1 MIRIVVCLF
10 MFCSIP
16 ICRADTVIDKTKLA
30 DCQVH
35 VVGQYM
41 PEHSGTDFRVKVDVK
56 GTGKPMVVVL
66 CSYSETQWNVST
78 AKDADVRLI
87 LISGWYEQSIGKIP
101 EGIPVKKIVGA
112 NGGNNDYFWAY
123 SRYSAEGL
131 KLQEKVKELLGKEI
145 DTFQGAYGGTAFVID
160 GVKTQ
165 PDPQQAPSKTSSA
178 EESSPKPWTAKV
190 SRLVGDKMDRAAVEK
205 VVRRLFELETKEK
218 EERIK
223 QAEADLEKVKQKFAK
238 RLAASEE
245 TIQSRI
251 DAFMNES
258 LSNSES
264 KQSSGDAKPTEPTE
278 SASELLASATEL
290 WNQQRFGSARKL
302 LERVVALDPKN
313 HEAWNKL
320 GWTTL
325 HSGETEIAIKAF
337 RESTTLNPDNFGA
350 LNGLGRA
357 LLAQGKLDE
366 AEKELLRATET
377 VIALAGEE
385 NTVKNKAT
393 ASWFGLVEV
402 NIKQND
408 MSTAIEWAERYLK
421 HEPEDKMMQ
430 NLLRKAKNSK

>member
-1 MIRIVVCLF
+1 MIRSVVCLF
-10 MFCSIP
+10 VFCSMA
-16 ICRADTVIDKTKLA
+16 ICRADTEIDKTKLA

-178 EESSPKPWTAKV
+178 EESSSKPWTAKV
-190 SRLVGDKMDRAAVEK
+190 SQLVGDKVDRASVEK
-205 VVRRLFELETKEK
+205 VVRKLFELETKEK
-218 EERIK
+218 EQRIK

-238 RLAASEE
+238 RLASAEE
-245 TIQSRI
+245 IIQSRI
-251 DAFMNES
+251 DAFRNES
-258 LSNSES
+258 HSKSES
-264 KQSSGDAKPTEPTE
+264 EEPAE

-290 WNQQRFGSARKL
+290 WNQQRYSSARKL

-320 GWTTL
+320 GWTSL
-325 HSGETEIAIKAF
+325 HTGDTEIAIKAF
-337 RESTTLNPDNFGA
+337 REAVTLNPDNLGA
-350 LNGLGRA
+350 SNGLGRA

-366 AEKELLRATET
+366 AEKELLQATEKI
-377 VIALAGEE
+377 IAVAGEA
-385 NTVKNKAT
+385 NTVKSKMT

-421 HEPEDKMMQ
+421 HEPDDKMMQ
-430 NLLRKAKNSK
+430 NLLRKAKNSQ